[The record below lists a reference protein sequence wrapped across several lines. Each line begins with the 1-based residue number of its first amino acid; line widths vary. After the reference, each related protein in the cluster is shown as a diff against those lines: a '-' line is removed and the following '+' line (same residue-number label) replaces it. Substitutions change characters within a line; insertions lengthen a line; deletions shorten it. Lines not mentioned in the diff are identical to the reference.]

1 MDPRLEQSAITTI
14 RTLAID
20 TVQAANS
27 GHPGAPMGCAPM
39 AHTIWTRHLRHA
51 PRTPGWFDRDRFVLS
66 NGHASALL
74 YSLLH
79 LTGYG
84 LTIDDLK
91 SFRQWGSLTP
101 GHPEYGLTAG
111 VEATT
116 GPLGQGFANG
126 VGMAI
131 AERRLA
137 AEFNRPGHTVI
148 DHRVFAIVSDGD
160 LQEGLAS
167 EAASL
172 AGHLKLGKLIYL
184 WDDNLIQLDGPTSTA
199 WSEDV
204 RKRFDAYGWHTSSVA
219 DGNDVA
225 SIDAAISAAIKD
237 DRPSLI
243 AVRTVIGFGSP
254 NKAGSQKSHGAPLG
268 PDEVK
273 LTKAAYGANPDAT
286 FDVPAD
292 VAEFYR
298 SAITS
303 G

>member
-1 MDPRLEQSAITTI
+1 MDPRLEQSAITAI

-51 PRTPGWFDRDRFVLS
+51 PRTPSWFDRDRFVLS

-137 AEFNRPGHTVI
+137 AEFNRPGPTGI
-148 DHRVFAIVSDGD
+148 DHRLFATLSDRD
-160 LQEGLAS
+160 PPEGIPP
-167 EAASL
+167 EAAPARGNLQPGTFHQSL
-172 AGHLKLGKLIYL
+172 ERHQCQTGWAK
-184 WDDNLIQLDGPTSTA
+184 PTTLA
-199 WSEDV
+199 
-204 RKRFDAYGWHTSSVA
+204 
-219 DGNDVA
+219 
-225 SIDAAISAAIKD
+225 
-237 DRPSLI
+237 
-243 AVRTVIGFGSP
+243 
-254 NKAGSQKSHGAPLG
+254 
-268 PDEVK
+268 
-273 LTKAAYGANPDAT
+273 
-286 FDVPAD
+286 
-292 VAEFYR
+292 
-298 SAITS
+298 
-303 G
+303 

>member
-1 MDPRLEQSAITTI
+1 MDPRLEQSAITAI

-51 PRTPGWFDRDRFVLS
+51 PSTPGWFDRDRFILS

-84 LTIDDLK
+84 LTIDDLA
-91 SFRQWGSLTP
+91 SFRQWGSRTP
-101 GHPEYGLTAG
+101 GHPEFGLTAG

-126 VGMAI
+126 VGAAI

-137 AEFNRPGHTVI
+137 AEFNRPGHTVV

-160 LQEGLAS
+160 LQEGIAS

-204 RKRFDAYGWHTSSVA
+204 KRRFDAYGWHTSSVA
-219 DGNDVA
+219 DGNDVEA
-225 SIDAAISAAIKD
+225 IDTAIRAAIED

-254 NKAGSQKSHGAPLG
+254 NKAGSQKAHGAPLG

-273 LTKAAYGANPDAT
+273 LTKAEIGRAH
-286 FDVPAD
+286 V
-292 VAEFYR
+292 
-298 SAITS
+298 
-303 G
+303 